1 VLEGAAVT
9 GPVLRA
15 VDLAKH
21 YPVGGGWF
29 GRSQT
34 SLRAVDGVSFE
45 VAKGETLSLVGESG
59 CGKSTT
65 GRMLVQLIDPTSGHV
80 EFEGRKYGAG
90 SRRKAE
96 RISRR
101 IQFVFQDPYASLN
114 PRMTAGEAIG
124 EPLLLHDMVPK
135 RQRAAR
141 IAELLEMVGLPRSF
155 AARYPHEL
163 SGGQRQRVGIA
174 RALALEPSF
183 IVCDEAVS
191 ALDVSVQ
198 AQVLNL
204 LKTLKMRLGLSL
216 LFIAHDLAV
225 VKHISDRIAVMY
237 LGRLVEVAKA
247 SELFANPRHP
257 YTRALLGAI
266 PQPVFGRVRAATV
279 GGDVPSPIDPP
290 SGCRFHTRCPLK
302 MDICSKVE
310 PALETIVP
318 GHVVGCHRW
327 RDVEPMLEAGRATDD
342 VHSARIQRLLGFFQD
357 RAGSAAGQQ
366 ELRS

>member
-1 VLEGAAVT
+1 MT
-9 GPVLRA
+9 RPVLRA

-21 YPVGGGWF
+21 YPVDGGWF
-29 GRSQT
+29 GRTPT

-65 GRMLVQLIDPTSGHV
+65 GRMLVQLIDPTSGYF
-80 EFEGRKYGAG
+80 EFEGRKYGADA
-90 SRRKAE
+90 RRRTE

-124 EPLLLHDMVPK
+124 EPLSLHNMVPT
-135 RQRAAR
+135 RERAAR

-155 AARYPHEL
+155 GARYPHEL

-204 LKTLKMRLGLSL
+204 LKMLKMRLGLSL

-225 VKHISDRIAVMY
+225 VKHISDRVAVMY
-237 LGRLVEVAKA
+237 LGRLVEVASTSK
-247 SELFANPRHP
+247 LFANPRHP

-266 PQPVFGRVRAATV
+266 PQPAFGRARTATV

-302 MDICSKVE
+302 TDICARVD
-310 PALETIVP
+310 PALETIAP

-327 RDVEPMLEAGRATDD
+327 RDVEPLPEAGRAADD

-357 RAGSAAGQQ
+357 KVGSAAGQQ

>member
-1 VLEGAAVT
+1 MTEA
-9 GPVLRA
+9 VLRA

-29 GRSQT
+29 GRTQT

-65 GRMLVQLIDPTSGHV
+65 GRMLVQLIDPTSGRV
-80 EFEGRKYGAG
+80 EFEGRTYGAG
-90 SRRKAE
+90 SRGKAE

-124 EPLLLHDMVPK
+124 EPLSLHNMVPR
-135 RQRAAR
+135 RQRTAR
-141 IAELLEMVGLPRSF
+141 VAELLEMVGLPRSF

-290 SGCRFHTRCPLK
+290 PGCRFHTRCPLRT
-302 MDICSKVE
+302 DICARVE
-310 PALETIVP
+310 PTLETIAP

-327 RDVEPMLEAGRATDD
+327 RDTEPMPEASRATDNA
-342 VHSARIQRLLGFFQD
+342 HSARIQRLLGFFQD
-357 RAGSAAGQQ
+357 KAGSAAGQQ

>member
-1 VLEGAAVT
+1 MLEGAAMT
-9 GPVLRA
+9 EPVLRA

-21 YPVGGGWF
+21 YPVAGRLF
-29 GRSQT
+29 GRAQT

-65 GRMLVQLIDPTSGHV
+65 GRMLVRLVEPTSGYV
-80 EFEGRKYGAG
+80 EFEGRKYGAATRPR
-90 SRRKAE
+90 SEKV
-96 RISRR
+96 SRR

-114 PRMTAGEAIG
+114 PRMTAGQAIG
-124 EPLLLHDMVPK
+124 EPLSLHNMVPK
-135 RQRAAR
+135 RQRPAR

-225 VKHISDRIAVMY
+225 VKHIADRVAVMY
-237 LGRLVEVAKA
+237 LGRLVEVANA
-247 SELFANPRHP
+247 SDLFADPRHP
-257 YTRALLGAI
+257 YTRALLSAI
-266 PQPVFGRVRAATV
+266 PQPAFGRVRAATI

-302 MDICSKVE
+302 TDICASVD
-310 PALETIVP
+310 PALETIAP
-318 GHVVGCHRW
+318 GRVVACHRW
-327 RDVEPMLEAGRATDD
+327 RDVEPMPAAGRAADG

-357 RAGSAAGQQ
+357 KAGSAAGQQ

>member
-1 VLEGAAVT
+1 MSE
-9 GPVLRA
+9 PILRA

-21 YPVGGGWF
+21 YPVEAGILRR
-29 GRSQT
+29 GRKL
-34 SLRAVDGVSFE
+34 LRAVDGVSFD
-45 VAKGETLSLVGESG
+45 VVKGETLSLVGESG

-65 GRMLVQLIDPTSGHV
+65 GRMLVRLIEPTSGHV
-80 EFEGRKYGAG
+80 EFEGARYRSGT
-90 SRRKAE
+90 SRGRAP
-96 RISRR
+96 RR

-114 PRMTAGEAIG
+114 PRMTAGDAVG
-124 EPLLLHDMVPK
+124 EPLLLHDIVP
-135 RQRAAR
+135 RPQRAAR
-141 IAELLEMVGLPRSF
+141 IAELLDMVGLPASF

-174 RALALEPSF
+174 RSLALEPSF

-198 AQVLNL
+198 AQILNL

-237 LGRLVEVAKA
+237 LGRLVEVAA
-247 SELFANPRHP
+247 TSSLFSGPRHP

-266 PQPVFGRVRAATV
+266 PKPSFGHARAATIS
-279 GGDVPSPIDPP
+279 GDIPSPIDPP

-302 MDICSKVE
+302 ADICTRVE
-310 PALETIVP
+310 PPMEAIAS
-318 GHVVGCHRW
+318 GHTVACHRW
-327 RDVEPMLEAGRATDD
+327 REVAPMQAAARADD
-342 VHSARIQRLLGFFQD
+342 DFHQERIQRLLGFFQD
-357 RAGSAAGQQ
+357 RPASAAIQQ
-366 ELRS
+366 G